1 MFFVVILINLLFIL
15 ISKAARNTTKTVLQ
29 EKWLQD
35 VYLNRSLASKNCVAD
50 CTSAITWLD
59 RMDSIVLLRT
69 RFLFVPY
76 RKRTSNS
83 KSQHYYPKA
92 VLCNFDSPGKP
103 DVDIKER
110 TKHRAL
116 EAYGNGGWRESLTFH
131 KEVVATRRNSNQT
144 ELSAREEREGCFAIN
159 TSLQSTKH
167 TYTGG
172 PASAL

>member
-1 MFFVVILINLLFIL
+1 VILICLLFIL
-15 ISKAARNTTKTVLQ
+15 ISKAAWKTTKIILE
-29 EKWLQD
+29 EKRLQD
-35 VYLNRSLASKNCVAD
+35 FYLNRSFASKNRVVD

-76 RKRTSNS
+76 SKRTSNS
-83 KSQHYYPKA
+83 KNQHYYPKA

-103 DVDIKER
+103 DVDIKEK
-110 TKHRAL
+110 TKHSAL
-116 EAYGNGGWRESLTFH
+116 EAYENGGWRKSLTFH

-144 ELSAREEREGCFAIN
+144 ELSAREEREGCFASN